1 MLIALPP
8 DTGIETPNGGVE
20 PDRWRGKEKDDGGRR

>member
-8 DTGIETPNGGVE
+8 DTGIETPKEGVE
-20 PDRWRGKEKDDGGRR
+20 PERWRGKEKKRR